1 MFKVPKFCAA
11 DLILGLVEFSIDIE
25 MVWEEEEKKEE
36 KEEEKGVAAIHW
48 LETSA
53 LVLKDLSYR
62 LTK

>member
-1 MFKVPKFCAA
+1 MFKVPKFCVA

-25 MVWEEEEKKEE
+25 MVWE
-36 KEEEKGVAAIHW
+36 EEEKGVAAIHW